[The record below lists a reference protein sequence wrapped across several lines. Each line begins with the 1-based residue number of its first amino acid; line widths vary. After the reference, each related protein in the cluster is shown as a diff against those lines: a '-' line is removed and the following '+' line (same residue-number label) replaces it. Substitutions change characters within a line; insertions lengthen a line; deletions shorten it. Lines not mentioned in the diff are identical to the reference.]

1 MNFLFSAIEGI
12 ARKRY
17 ISFFSAIEGIVATK
31 FELVDIVEI
40 LTNIKMH
47 FVTILQKAQDQNQE
61 EQL

>member
-17 ISFFSAIEGIVATK
+17 ISFFSAIEDIVATK

-61 EQL
+61 QQL

>member
-17 ISFFSAIEGIVATK
+17 ISFFSAIEGI
-31 FELVDIVEI
+31 ELVEIVEI